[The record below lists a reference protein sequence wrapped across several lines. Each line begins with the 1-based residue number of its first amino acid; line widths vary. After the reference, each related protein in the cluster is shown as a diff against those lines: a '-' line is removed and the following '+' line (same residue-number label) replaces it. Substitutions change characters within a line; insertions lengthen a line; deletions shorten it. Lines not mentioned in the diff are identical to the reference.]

1 MSFQAPPAIFG
12 GFRVVKSFK
21 ISNFRLRRTLWDVC
35 FCHQRQKWN
44 FISFDLHGFGSLG
57 FGSVPKKQRNIGD
70 LKKVLCV
77 PNYGS
82 TNTLGSGI
90 KSQVGLIWAIIMTGK
105 LWSAWV
111 CSPWRLD
118 SWSYGTDVTYRGELS
133 SSHLEWTTT
142 RSQIQMV
149 HERSPQIFDVSWYF
163 MITRIYAFDFSAK
176 QKSHNWYS
184 VVTPKILAIQLFIH
198 LIHTLT

>member
-1 MSFQAPPAIFG
+1 MCFQAPQAIFG
-12 GFRVVKSFK
+12 CFRVVKSFK
-21 ISNFRLRRTLWDVC
+21 ISNFRLRRSLPEPDSEAW
-35 FCHQRQKWN
+35 
-44 FISFDLHGFGSLG
+44 HGFGSSD

-105 LWSAWV
+105 LWLAWV
-111 CSPWRLD
+111 YSPWRLD

-133 SSHLEWTTT
+133 SSHLEVNNILHHLSVVT